1 MESAGSA
8 AEIGSRPVTFRLS
21 PAVVLAGVEI
31 RMEELHIEGP
41 VRYARITTW
50 VDRDGRELPEDGR
63 FASRL
68 EIRPT
73 EPESVTLRNVPFPYR
88 PQLMGEIWV
97 EDAHGRRTRQVWRI
111 HG

>member
-1 MESAGSA
+1 MA
-8 AEIGSRPVTFRLS
+8 AEVGSRPATFRLS
-21 PAVVLAGVEI
+21 PAVALPGVEI
-31 RMEELHIEGP
+31 RVEELHIEGP

-73 EPESVTLRNVPFPYR
+73 EPESVTLRNVPFPYH
-88 PQLMGEIWV
+88 PHLMGEILV
-97 EDAHGRRTRQVWRI
+97 EDAHGRRTRHVWRI